1 MKISKKIIDN
11 LKKGGVDFYLS
22 VPCKLLANM
31 IDILENDKDV
41 YYSAVPREEEGMGIC
56 AGAYLGNKFPCIMMQ
71 NTGIGNSVNA
81 IVSLLQLYQMPVVFL
96 ISYRG
101 TPGEPVGAQGGMA
114 KITEDILSK
123 NRLVVSVNENIN
135 ELKEVVVTTDDV
147 EKFLDLKE
155 EEFKGFDYE
164 KDKSSKLLDLSR
176 NVVYDKDFSVDYPDE
191 LKLYKIF
198 AFILATSL
206 INI

>member
-71 NTGIGNSVNA
+71 NTGIGNSINA
-81 IVSLLQLYQMPVVFL
+81 IVSLLQLYNIPIVFL

-101 TPGEPVGAQGGMA
+101 TPGETVAAQAGMA
-114 KITEDILSK
+114 KITEGILSY
-123 NRLVVSVNENIN
+123 
-135 ELKEVVVTTDDV
+135 LKIPM
-147 EKFLDLKE
+147 LICSS
-155 EEFKGFDYE
+155 E
-164 KDKSSKLLDLSR
+164 KDLEEIRTYTNHAKIMETPIAILCDYQLMKE
-176 NVVYDKDFSVDYPDE
+176 DK
-191 LKLYKIF
+191 
-198 AFILATSL
+198 
-206 INI
+206 

>member
-56 AGAYLGNKFPCIMMQ
+56 AGAYLGNKFPCILMQ
-71 NTGIGNSVNA
+71 NTGIGNSINA
-81 IVSLLQLYQMPVVFL
+81 IVSLLQLYNIPIVFL

-101 TPGEPVGAQGGMA
+101 TPGETVAAQAGMA
-114 KITEDILSK
+114 KITEGILSY
-123 NRLVVSVNENIN
+123 
-135 ELKEVVVTTDDV
+135 LKIPM
-147 EKFLDLKE
+147 LICSS
-155 EEFKGFDYE
+155 E
-164 KDKSSKLLDLSR
+164 KDLEEIRTYTNHAKIMETPIAILCDYQLMKE
-176 NVVYDKDFSVDYPDE
+176 DK
-191 LKLYKIF
+191 
-198 AFILATSL
+198 
-206 INI
+206 